1 MQPPHESSVN
11 QQIAGL
17 MSHPLLQ
24 ACLIFTVA
32 VAALSL
38 TAAVFYPLLFTLLVA
53 TLLYAAMFPTTGY
66 LIRRGISPSLA
77 VMMVMTVIVI
87 IVLLMGAL
95 LYPLIAAQLD
105 QLSTRTDSIDVRLT
119 HLLQQINGLTSRYL
133 DITFNPAD
141 MTHQLVGSVSNTL
154 DAMQATVSSYFD
166 DVAYSLFLVPLI
178 TFFLLRDFR
187 SLRNQAMQ
195 LLPNR
200 YFELGW
206 MIYNAASSQLQRYL
220 RGITIQMV
228 CITLICTAGFWLAGI
243 DFAPLLGILTGLLN
257 LIPIFGIA
265 LAKIPPVLVVLLSDD
280 PDLTSMILAL
290 AVVFA
295 AQIVDTA
302 YILPR
307 VIAKSA
313 NLHPVTVMLSVSLAG
328 YYFGFTGL
336 IAAVPLLFS
345 AKVIFSEL
353 FSGLRDFSPMH
364 QQHVVA
370 RLKRSMPHTG

>member
-1 MQPPHESSVN
+1 MIRKSTTM
-11 QQIAGL
+11 L
-17 MSHPLLQ
+17 SHPLLQ
-24 ACLIFTVA
+24 ASVIFSVLVT
-32 VAALSL
+32 ALAL
-38 TAAVFYPLLFTLLVA
+38 TASLFYPLLFTLLVA
-53 TLLYAAMFPTTGY
+53 TLLYAAMLPTTSY
-66 LIRRGISPSLA
+66 LIRRGVSPTQA
-77 VMMVMTVIVI
+77 VVMVMTVIVTF
-87 IVLLMGAL
+87 VLLMGAL

-105 QLSTRTDSIDVRLT
+105 QLSTRTGSIDVRLT
-119 HLLQQINGLTSRYL
+119 HLLLQVNTFTTGYL
-133 DITFNPAD
+133 DISFNPAE
-141 MTHQLVGSVSNTL
+141 MAAQLVNSVTHAL
-154 DAMQATVSSYFD
+154 DTMQATVTSYFD
-166 DVAYSLFLVPLI
+166 DVAFSLFLVPLI

-187 SLRNQAMQ
+187 TLRNQAMQ

-206 MIYNAASSQLQRYL
+206 MIYNATSSQLHAYL

-265 LAKIPPVLVVLLSDD
+265 LAKIPPVLVVLLSDK

-290 AVVFA
+290 VVVFA
-295 AQIVDTA
+295 AQLVDTA

-328 YYFGFTGL
+328 YYFGFTAL

-345 AKVIFSEL
+345 GKVIFSEL
-353 FSGLRDFSPMH
+353 FRGLRDFSPTH
-364 QQHVVA
+364 QQHIVA
-370 RLKRSMPHTG
+370 RLKQSMPHML

>member
-1 MQPPHESSVN
+1 VSEPSSRLTN
-11 QQIAGL
+11 
-17 MSHPLLQ
+17 HPLLQ
-24 ACLIFTVA
+24 ASVIFFTA
-32 VAALSL
+32 VAALML
-38 TAAVFYPLLFTLLVA
+38 TATVFYPLLFTLMVA

-66 LIRRGISPSLA
+66 LIRRGVSPTQS

-87 IVLLMGAL
+87 VVLLTGAL

-105 QLSTRTDSIDVRLT
+105 QLSTRTGSIDSRLT
-119 HLLQQINGLTSRYL
+119 HLLQQINGLTSHYL
-133 DITFNPAD
+133 DISFNPVE
-141 MTHQLVGSVSNTL
+141 MTQQLVGSVSTTL
-154 DAMQATVSSYFD
+154 DGMQSTVSSYFD
-166 DVAYSLFLVPLI
+166 DVAFSLFLVPLI

-206 MIYNAASSQLQRYL
+206 MIYNAAASQLHRYL

-228 CITLICTAGFWLAGI
+228 NVTLICTTGFWLAGI

-265 LAKIPPVLVVLLSDD
+265 LAKIPPLLVVLLSDD

-313 NLHPVTVMLSVSLAG
+313 NLHPVTVMLSVSLGG

-345 AKVIFSEL
+345 GKVIFSEL
-353 FSGLRDFSPMH
+353 FRGLRDFSPSH

-370 RLKRSMPHTG
+370 RLKRSMPHCCNTP

>member
-1 MQPPHESSVN
+1 MNNLPGKLMQQPF
-11 QQIAGL
+11 I
-17 MSHPLLQ
+17 Q
-24 ACLIFTVA
+24 ASLIFMASATA
-32 VAALSL
+32 VTMAAYLL
-38 TAAVFYPLLFTLLVA
+38 YPLLFTLLLSG
-53 TLLYAAMFPTTGY
+53 LLYAAMFPTARY
-66 LIRRGISPSLA
+66 LTRRGVSRTQAVVA
-77 VMMVMTVIVI
+77 VMAVIVT
-87 IVLLMGAL
+87 IVLVMSVL

-105 QLSTRTDSIDVRLT
+105 QLSARTGSIDARLT
-119 HLLQQINGLTSRYL
+119 HLLQQINELTSNHLHISFDPAAMAAQLL
-133 DITFNPAD
+133 D
-141 MTHQLVGSVSNTL
+141 SVTL
-154 DAMQATVSSYFD
+154 TLSSLQTTVSSYFN
-166 DVAYSLFLVPLI
+166 DVAFSLFLVPLI

-187 SLRNQAMQ
+187 VLRNQTMQ

-206 MIYNAASSQLQRYL
+206 MIYNAASSQLQGYL
-220 RGITIQMV
+220 RGISIQMAS
-228 CITLICTAGFWLAGI
+228 ITLICTAGFWLAGI

-265 LAKIPPVLVVLLSDD
+265 LAKIPPLLVVLLSDD
-280 PDLTSMILAL
+280 PSLTSMILAL

-313 NLHPVTVMLSVSLAG
+313 NLHPVTVMVSVSLAG

-345 AKVIFSEL
+345 AKVFFLEL
-353 FSGLRDFSPMH
+353 LRGLSDFSPLH
-364 QQHVVA
+364 QQRIMA
-370 RLKRSMPHTG
+370 RLKQSIPHTL